1 MSHDSVNP
9 TRILVL
15 GLTAAGAAGLP
26 AALLARVARA
36 ELLVGGRR
44 HLDYFPALEC
54 ERLPVGAEVAPL
66 LERLREAHAQG
77 RRVVVL
83 ASGDPLWYGIGT
95 SLRRV
100 FPPEALEI
108 IPAPSAAQLAFAA
121 LGEPWDGAALLS
133 AHGRPLAQA
142 VAAARQATKAAF
154 LTDPQ
159 HTPAAIARAL
169 LADGRDPAT
178 PCAVCEHLGAPH
190 QRVVRLPLADLAQ
203 QTFAPLNVL
212 VLLSPQPERPSD
224 RALEQLS
231 DQVIEQSGTETTK
244 SSRFSTAS
252 QFPMPNALF
261 SMLNAQFPG
270 LPDAA
275 FATEG
280 GQITKREVRLL
291 SLAELALGPGQVLW
305 DIGAG
310 SGALAIEAART
321 QPTAAVY
328 AVERR
333 GVFVA
338 HIRTNQ
344 ARFPAPNLNVVE
356 GQAPDACAPWPDPH
370 AVFVGG
376 SGGRLAAIIAQA
388 RARLRPGG
396 RLVVNLVALEHLH
409 ELRGLLP
416 DAAITQVQIG
426 RGVPIQTMLRFEA
439 LNPVFI
445 AVWRKE

>member
-1 MSHDSVNP
+1 MSRASASP
-9 TRILVL
+9 SRILVV

-26 AALLARVARA
+26 EALLARIARA

-44 HLDYFPALEC
+44 HLDYFPALDC
-54 ERLPVGAEVAPL
+54 ARLPVGAEVAPL

-77 RRVVVL
+77 LRVVVL
-83 ASGDPLWYGIGT
+83 ASGDPLWYGIGA

-108 IPAPSAAQLAFAA
+108 VPAPTAAQLAFAA
-121 LGEPWDGAALLS
+121 LGQPWDGAALLS
-133 AHGRPLAQA
+133 AHGRPLAEA
-142 VAAARQATKAAF
+142 VAAARHAPAAAF
-154 LTDPQ
+154 LTDPR

-169 LADGRDPAT
+169 LADGRDPAAL
-178 PCAVCEHLGAPH
+178 CAVCEHLGAPD
-190 QRVVRLPLADLAQ
+190 QRVVRLPLAAVAG
-203 QTFAPLNVL
+203 QTFAPLNVF
-212 VLLSPQPERPSD
+212 VLLGPANDQRPTERPS
-224 RALEQLS
+224 AGATEQPGAAAAS
-231 DQVIEQSGTETTK
+231 ASPAD
-244 SSRFSTAS
+244 SRPAAPGPCPS
-252 QFPMPNALF
+252 
-261 SMLNAQFPG
+261 G

-310 SGALAIEAART
+310 SGALAIEAARA
-321 QPTAAVY
+321 QPAAAVF

-333 GVFVA
+333 GLFMA
-338 HIRTNQ
+338 HIRTNL
-344 ARFPAPNLNVVE
+344 ARFPAPNLSAVE
-356 GQAPDACAPWPDPH
+356 GQAPEACAPWPDPH

-376 SGGRLAAIIAQA
+376 SGGRLAAILDCA

-409 ELRGLLP
+409 ELRTLLP
-416 DAAITQVQIG
+416 DAAVTQVQIA